1 MAMTTMTTITATPTS
16 QNGFAPDQVLTPVQ
30 CNQWLWST
38 FEGPCR
44 DMKRAGAYLSLEVK
58 HWKDAATPHDVVV
71 WQLKDLTGSGRL
83 TMTYADMTHAPLA
96 LSTVTPAQLASQAVD
111 FWEAAQQVFD
121 LLNLRRDYMLSHN
134 GQDLP
139 NAQALVDMAVVTD
152 GDTPS
157 VWGRGDQIPNH
168 QFMEEYF
175 SRDGLMNLHGA
186 YPQ

>member
-1 MAMTTMTTITATPTS
+1 MAMTTMTNTTTS
-16 QNGFAPDQVLTPVQ
+16 QNGFEPHQVLTFAQ
-30 CNQWLWST
+30 CNQWLWGT
-38 FEGPCR
+38 FEVACR
-44 DMKRAGAYLSLEVK
+44 ELKRSGVYLSFEVK

-83 TMTYADMTHAPLA
+83 TMTYADMNQAPLA
-96 LSTVTPAQLASQAVD
+96 LSTVTPVQLARQAEA
-111 FWEAAQQVFD
+111 FWEATQQVFD

-134 GQDLP
+134 GEDLP
-139 NAQALVDMAVVTD
+139 NAQALVDMAVATD

-157 VWGRGDQIPNH
+157 VWGRGDQIPDH

-175 SRDGLMNLHGA
+175 SRDGLINLQGA